1 MPKTVPTGLSEEFGT
16 DEQKN
21 KQWRAFLERTQLPE
35 RELSLLQVVDD
46 LRSFLMPALLAAE
59 QGEDFRHSWVG
70 GAWTGRSKGDA

>member
-1 MPKTVPTGLSEEFGT
+1 MPTGLSEEFST

-35 RELSLLQVVDD
+35 PELSLLQVVDD

-59 QGEDFRHSWVG
+59 KGEDFRHSWVG
-70 GAWTGRSKGDA
+70 GAWTGSSTGDA